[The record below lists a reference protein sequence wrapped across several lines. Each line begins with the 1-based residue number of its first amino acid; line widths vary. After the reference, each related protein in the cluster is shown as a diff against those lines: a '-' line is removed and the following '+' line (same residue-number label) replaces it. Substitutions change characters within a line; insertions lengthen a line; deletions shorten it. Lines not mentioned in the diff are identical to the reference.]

1 MKFITELLAGE
12 PVQFR
17 PLGDVF
23 DMRNGYTPSKS
34 NADYWVGGVI
44 PWFRMEDIRLN
55 GRILSDAVQ
64 HITPQAVKGSGLFK
78 AGSIIMATTATIGE
92 HALLIVDS
100 LANQQFTNFSIRKSL
115 ADKLDTKFVYY
126 YFFILGELCLQNVN
140 VSSFPSVDMD
150 WLKRQMFPILPLR
163 VQRKIVEILDNF
175 AELTARQKQYEYYR
189 NRLLSFDKI
198 GGDLTVLWKPLGE
211 VGEFVRGNGLQK
223 KDFTNSGVPAIHYG
237 QIYTYYGLS
246 TKHTKSFVS
255 EEFAKKARKA
265 KHGNLIIATTSEND
279 EDVCKAVAWL
289 GSEEV
294 AVSSDACFYTHSL
307 EPKYVAYWFQTEQFQ
322 EQKRTYIT
330 GTKVRRVNA
339 SDLGKIIIPI
349 PPLEEQRRIVEVL
362 DRFDTLAHSLTE
374 GLPREIELRQK
385 QYEYYRNQL
394 LSFA

>member
-1 MKFITELLAGE
+1 
-12 PVQFR
+12 
-17 PLGDVF
+17 
-23 DMRNGYTPSKS
+23 
-34 NADYWVGGVI
+34 
-44 PWFRMEDIRLN
+44 
-55 GRILSDAVQ
+55 
-64 HITPQAVKGSGLFK
+64 
-78 AGSIIMATTATIGE
+78 
-92 HALLIVDS
+92 
-100 LANQQFTNFSIRKSL
+100 
-115 ADKLDTKFVYY
+115 
-126 YFFILGELCLQNVN
+126 
-140 VSSFPSVDMD
+140 
-150 WLKRQMFPILPLR
+150 MFPILPLR

-175 AELTARQKQYEYYR
+175 AELTAELTARQKQYEYYR